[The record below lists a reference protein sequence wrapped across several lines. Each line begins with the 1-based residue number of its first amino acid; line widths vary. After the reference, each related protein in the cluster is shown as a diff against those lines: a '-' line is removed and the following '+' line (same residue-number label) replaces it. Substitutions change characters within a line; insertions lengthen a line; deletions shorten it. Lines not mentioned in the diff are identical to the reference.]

1 MRGLK
6 VDFML
11 RLMVVVVVAA
21 MGIAC
26 RGEQRAI
33 EVHDQPTRGWEGVE
47 EFVFQNDDSLS
58 MREIAVVLRYD
69 RGDVADSVALNILT
83 ISPDSLV
90 LSEDMTL
97 RIPRLG
103 DMRPAE
109 QSFIYRRGVVLQ
121 RKGEYRFRLTP
132 QARVEGV
139 SSVGLLVTNRSDE
152 E

>member
-1 MRGLK
+1 MQRSMRFL
-6 VDFML
+6 L
-11 RLMVVVVVAA
+11 RTLFAVVVVVL
-21 MGIAC
+21 MVAC
-26 RGEQRAI
+26 RGQQRSV
-33 EVHDQPTRGWEGVE
+33 EVHDQPTAGWEGVE
-47 EFVFQNDDSLS
+47 EFTFVNEDTLS

-69 RGDVADSVALNILT
+69 RKDVVDTLSLNIVT

-90 LSEDMTL
+90 LSENMTL

-109 QSFIYRRGVVLQ
+109 QSFPYRRGVVLQ

-132 QARVEGV
+132 GMKADGV
-139 SSVGLLVTNRSDE
+139 GSVGLLITNQSE

>member
-1 MRGLK
+1 MAI
-6 VDFML
+6 VVV
-11 RLMVVVVVAA
+11 LMV
-21 MGIAC
+21 AC
-26 RGEQRAI
+26 RSNEHI
-33 EVHDQPTRGWEGVE
+33 VEVHDQPSAGWEGVE
-47 EFVFQNDDSLS
+47 EFCFMNDDTLS

-69 RGDVADSVALNILT
+69 RKDVADSVALNIVT

-103 DMRPAE
+103 NLRPAE
-109 QSFIYRRGVVLQ
+109 QSFPYRRGVVLQ

-132 QARVEGV
+132 HATVEGV
-139 SSVGLLVTNRSDE
+139 GSVGLLITNQSE

>member
-1 MRGLK
+1 MRRFRSL
-6 VDFML
+6 L
-11 RLMVVVVVAA
+11 VA
-21 MGIAC
+21 IAILFVAVAC
-26 RGEQRAI
+26 VSEGRSV
-33 EVHDQPTRGWEGVE
+33 EVHDQSKSLWASSE
-47 EFVFQNDDSLS
+47 EFYYENEDTLS

-69 RGDVADSVALNILT
+69 RKDVVDTLSLNIVT

-90 LSEDMTL
+90 LSENMTL

-109 QSFIYRRGVVLQ
+109 QSFPYRRGVVLQ

-132 QARVEGV
+132 GMKADGV
-139 SSVGLLVTNRSDE
+139 GSVGLLIANQSE